1 MQAMT
6 TAQRI
11 REGRKRLG
19 MTEQQFADAIGVSRG
34 AVQQWER
41 GTTLPKRDHQIAIA
55 RKLGTSVV
63 DLMDLADAVVLPT
76 PIAKGFDK
84 LGLVRNTS
92 IYASEPGAVYGAP
105 TPAEEAAALVDSMS
119 PAGQIEALAYL
130 RFMAARH
137 GGAADR

>member
-1 MQAMT
+1 MT

-41 GTTLPKRDHQIAIA
+41 GTTLPKRGHQIALA

-63 DLMDLADAVVLPT
+63 DLMDLTDATIAET
-76 PIAKGFDK
+76 PISHDHSQVKAPATAPFF
-84 LGLVRNTS
+84 
-92 IYASEPGAVYGAP
+92 ASEPAAGYNARS
-105 TPAEEAAALVDSMS
+105 PADEAAALVRAMS
-119 PAGQIEALAYL
+119 PAGQAEALAYL

-137 GGAADR
+137 SGATGR